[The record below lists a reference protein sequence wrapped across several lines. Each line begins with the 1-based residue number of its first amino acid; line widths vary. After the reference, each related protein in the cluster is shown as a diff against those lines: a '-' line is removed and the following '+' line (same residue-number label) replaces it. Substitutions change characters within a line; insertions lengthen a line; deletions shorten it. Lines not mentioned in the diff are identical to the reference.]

1 MEESTRVKILV
12 VNYEYPPVGG
22 GGGRVAAQVAVE
34 LARRGH
40 EVRVQT
46 SRTGDL
52 PSRQMV
58 SGVDIR
64 RVFSFRRKPDTCSV
78 PEMAGYVVS
87 NAWPVW
93 QAARS
98 WRPDV
103 MHVHFAVP
111 TGPVAWLAHRCT
123 GIPYV
128 LTAHL
133 GDVPG
138 GAPEQTDHLF
148 RVVKPFTR
156 MIWRDAAAVT
166 AVSTHVASLAQAAYG
181 LKPRVILNGIAAR
194 ASSPPEPAAD
204 GTLRLLFV
212 GRMSVQKNP
221 VFLAAVLGALRN
233 RPWRAVFLGDG
244 PLRGALQD
252 ELARAG
258 VADRCECRGW
268 AGEDQVRAAL
278 DCSDVLLMPSLSEGL
293 PVAAIEAAAR
303 GLALCG
309 STIPGLADVLE
320 DGVNGWSC
328 AVGDQAAWVRALE
341 QAMDDRD
348 GLRRRQ
354 ENSLRLAAKF
364 DLRKIVDAY
373 EETLVTALRPGT
385 TGGDTFHSPR

>member
-1 MEESTRVKILV
+1 MRILV

-46 SRTGDL
+46 SRCGDL
-52 PSRQMV
+52 PSRQMI
-58 SGVDIR
+58 SGVDVR
-64 RVFSFRRKPDTCSV
+64 RVFSFRRKADTCSV

-87 NAWPVW
+87 NVWPVCR
-93 QAARS
+93 AAQS

-111 TGPVAWLAHRCT
+111 TGPVAWLARRLT
-123 GIPYV
+123 GVPYV

-138 GAPEQTDHLF
+138 GAPEQTDRLF
-148 RVVKPFTR
+148 RVVKPLTR
-156 MIWRDAAAVT
+156 PIWRDAAAVT
-166 AVSTHVASLAQAAYG
+166 AVSTHVASLAESAYDI
-181 LKPRVILNGIAAR
+181 KPRVILNGIAKHAD
-194 ASSPPEPAAD
+194 APPDPAPD

-221 VFLAAVLGALRN
+221 VFLARVLAALKG

-244 PLRGALQD
+244 PLAGALRE
-252 ELARAG
+252 ELGRAG
-258 VADRCECRGW
+258 VGSQCELRGW
-268 AGEDQVRAAL
+268 ADEKEVRAAL
-278 DCSDVLLMPSLSEGL
+278 DRSDVLLMPSLSEGL
-293 PVAAIEAAAR
+293 PVAAIEAAAH
-303 GLALCG
+303 GLAICG
-309 STIPGLADVLE
+309 SAIPGLRDVLE

-328 AVGDQAAWVRALE
+328 PLDDQAAWVRAVE
-341 QAMDDRD
+341 QAWDDRD

-354 ENSLRLAAKF
+354 EGSLRLAERF
-364 DLRKIVDAY
+364 DLQGIVDAY
-373 EETLVTALRPGT
+373 EETLSAAMLQGKRK
-385 TGGDTFHSPR
+385 

>member
-1 MEESTRVKILV
+1 MEKGARMKILV

-46 SRTGDL
+46 SRTGNL
-52 PSRQMV
+52 PPRQMV
-58 SGVDIR
+58 SGVDVR
-64 RVFSFRRKPDTCSV
+64 RVFSFRRTADTCSV

-87 NAWPVW
+87 NAWPVCR
-93 QAARS
+93 AAQS

-111 TGPVAWLAHRCT
+111 TGPVAWLAHRLT

-148 RVVKPFTR
+148 RVVKPFTG

-166 AVSTHVASLAQAAYG
+166 TVSTHVASLVESAYDM
-181 LKPRVILNGIAAR
+181 KSRVILNGIATR
-194 ASSPPEPAAD
+194 AAAPPEPAAD
-204 GTLRLLFV
+204 GALRLLFV

-221 VFLAAVLGALRN
+221 VFLARVLAELKG

-244 PLRGALQD
+244 PLSGALRE
-252 ELARAG
+252 ELVRAG
-258 VADRCECRGW
+258 VGGQCELRGW
-268 AGEDQVRAAL
+268 ADEQEVRAAL
-278 DCSDVLLMPSLSEGL
+278 DASDLLLMPSLSEGL
-293 PVAAIEAAAR
+293 PVAAIEAASR
-303 GLALCG
+303 GLAICG
-309 STIPGLADVLE
+309 SAIPGLRDVLE
-320 DGVNGWSC
+320 DGVNGWC
-328 AVGDQAAWVRALE
+328 CPVDDKVAWVHALE
-341 QAMDDRD
+341 QALGDRD

-354 ENSLRLAAKF
+354 ENSLRIAAKF
-364 DLRKIVDAY
+364 DLPKIVDAY
-373 EETLVTALRPGT
+373 EQTLLSAMSRGK
-385 TGGDTFHSPR
+385 

>member
-1 MEESTRVKILV
+1 MKILV

-22 GGGRVAAQVAVE
+22 GGGRVAAQVAAE

-40 EVRVQT
+40 GVRVQT
-46 SRTGDL
+46 SRAGEL
-52 PSRQMV
+52 PARETV
-58 SGVDIR
+58 SGVDVR
-64 RVFSFRRKPDTCSV
+64 RVFSFRGQADTCSV

-93 QAARS
+93 RAACS

-111 TGPVAWLAHRCT
+111 TGPVAWLAHRLT
-123 GIPYV
+123 GVPYV

-148 RVVKPFTR
+148 RWVKPFTG

-166 AVSTHVASLAQAAYG
+166 AVSTHVASLACEAYG
-181 LKPRVILNGIAAR
+181 IEPRVILNGIAAR
-194 ASSPPEPAAD
+194 APAPPDPAPD

-221 VFLAAVLGALRN
+221 VFLARVLAPLKG

-244 PLRGALQD
+244 PLRGELQR
-252 ELARAG
+252 ELAQAG
-258 VADRCECRGW
+258 VAGQCELRGW
-268 AGEDQVRAAL
+268 ADEQQVRAGL
-278 DCSDVLLMPSLSEGL
+278 GQSDLLLMPSWSEGL

-303 GLALCG
+303 GLAICG
-309 STIPGLADVLE
+309 SAIPGLRDVLQ

-328 AVGDQAAWVRALE
+328 PVNDEASWERALE
-341 QAMDDRD
+341 QAMSDRG

-354 ENSLRLAAKF
+354 EESLRMAERFELPA
-364 DLRKIVDAY
+364 IVDAY
-373 EETLVTALRPGT
+373 EQTLAAAAQKTPP
-385 TGGDTFHSPR
+385 HSPR

>member
-1 MEESTRVKILV
+1 MKILV

-22 GGGRVAAQVAVE
+22 GGGRVAAQVAAE

-46 SRTGDL
+46 SRTGGL
-52 PSRQMV
+52 PPRQMV
-58 SGVDIR
+58 SGVDVR
-64 RVFSFRRKPDTCSV
+64 RAFSFRRKADTCSV

-87 NAWPVW
+87 NAWPVYRTA
-93 QAARS
+93 QS

-111 TGPVAWLAHRCT
+111 TGPVAWFAHRLT

-138 GAPEQTDHLF
+138 GAPEQTDRLF
-148 RVVKPFTR
+148 RVVKPFTG

-166 AVSTHVASLAQAAYG
+166 AVSTHVASLARAAYG
-181 LKPRVILNGIAAR
+181 LEPRVILNGIAAR
-194 ASSPPEPAAD
+194 STTPPATAPD
-204 GTLRLLFV
+204 GSLRLLFV

-221 VFLAAVLGALRN
+221 VFLARVLATLRG

-244 PLRGALQD
+244 PLLGALRE
-252 ELARAG
+252 ELGRVG
-258 VADRCECRGW
+258 VEDRCELRGW
-268 AGEDQVRAAL
+268 ADEKEVRAAL
-278 DCSDVLLMPSLSEGL
+278 DESDLLLMPSLSEGL
-293 PVAAIEAAAR
+293 PVAAIEAASR
-303 GLALCG
+303 GLAICG
-309 STIPGLADVLE
+309 SAIPGLRDVLE

-328 AVGDQAAWVRALE
+328 PVDDKTAWVRSLAQAL
-341 QAMDDRD
+341 DDRD

-354 ENSLRLAAKF
+354 ENSLKLAGKF
-364 DLRKIVDAY
+364 DLQKIVDAY
-373 EETLVTALRPGT
+373 EETLTLAASAPLPAKG
-385 TGGDTFHSPR
+385 